1 MIVIFCVNFF
11 YYFIQL
17 DDKYDGAHTMVDGNT
32 IHSVSYKVLHS
43 CNIWKNKN
51 KNNNTMLKSGE
62 GKLMMTN
69 GISISDFAKKHNL

>member
-1 MIVIFCVNFF
+1 MI
-11 YYFIQL
+11 
-17 DDKYDGAHTMVDGNT
+17 DGNQ
-32 IHSVSYKVLHS
+32 IYNASYKVLHS

-69 GISISDFAKKHNL
+69 GISISEFTKKHNL